1 MSIKITPKMFAM
13 LDSNAQSAI
22 NSLFLAKSLPQEALA
37 LLKPLAEV
45 KPKRVL
51 SSEHLAKLKAGREA
65 KQALKRLAKLAA
77 AEDAALPE
85 SIPVVET
92 VVVTVPEPVLPEQPV
107 EQKKRGPKPLATMTP
122 EELAAHKIKVAER
135 KAKKEMKKLAE
146 ALAEPVLPEA
156 VPAPEPVAVA
166 EPKPK
171 RTLSPEHLA
180 KLKAGRELKK
190 LLQLAA
196 AEMEKEV
203 LPAPVA
209 EPVLPEPKP
218 KRTLSPEHLAKLK
231 AGREAAKAKK
241 LASTE
246 ATVTVTSPEVPRP
259 SIEIPEESIMPE
271 EPVPVVEPVAEPV
284 PVAVEEKKR
293 RGPKKLADMTPE
305 ELLAHRL
312 KVEERKAAKV
322 TFRDPQVEV
331 EPVQIKFKT
340 A

>member
-22 NSLFLAKSLPQEALA
+22 NSLFLAKPL
-37 LLKPLAEV
+37 PLAEV

-85 SIPVVET
+85 SIPLVET
-92 VVVTVPEPVLPEQPV
+92 VAVTVPEPV
-107 EQKKRGPKPLATMTP
+107 EQKKRGPKPLATKTP
-122 EELAAHKIKVAER
+122 EELAAHKAKVAER

-156 VPAPEPVAVA
+156 VPVPEPVAVA
-166 EPKPK
+166 EP
-171 RTLSPEHLA
+171 
-180 KLKAGRELKK
+180 
-190 LLQLAA
+190 
-196 AEMEKEV
+196 
-203 LPAPVA
+203 
-209 EPVLPEPKP
+209 VLPEPVPLAEPKPTEPKPTEPKPTEGKP

-246 ATVTVTSPEVPRP
+246 VTVTVTSPEVPRP

-271 EPVPVVEPVAEPV
+271 EPVPVAPV
-284 PVAVEEKKR
+284 VEEKKR

-305 ELLAHRL
+305 ELVAHRL

-322 TFRDPQVEV
+322 TFREPLLDT

>member
-22 NSLFLAKSLPQEALA
+22 NGLFLAK
-37 LLKPLAEV
+37 PLAEL

-51 SSEHLAKLKAGREA
+51 SPEHLAKLKAGREA

-77 AEDAALPE
+77 AEDETLPE
-85 SIPVVET
+85 SIPMVET
-92 VVVTVPEPVLPEQPV
+92 VTVTVPETEPVAAV
-107 EQKKRGPKPLATMTP
+107 EQKKRGPKPLSTKTP
-122 EELAAHKIKVAER
+122 EELAAHKTKVAER
-135 KAKKEMKKLAE
+135 KAEREAKKLA
-146 ALAEPVLPEA
+146 
-156 VPAPEPVAVA
+156 EPVAVA
-166 EPKPK
+166 EPVPEPLPAPEPVVVAEAKPK

-196 AEMEKEV
+196 AEMEKD
-203 LPAPVA
+203 LPPAPVA
-209 EPVLPEPKP
+209 EPEVAPEPVVVAKA

-241 LASTE
+241 IASTL
-246 ATVTVTSPEVPRP
+246 VVTSPEVPRP

-271 EPVPVVEPVAEPV
+271 EPVPVAVAEPV
-284 PVAVEEKKR
+284 EKKR
-293 RGPKKLADMTPE
+293 RGPKKLSDMTPE
-305 ELLAHRL
+305 ELAAHKL

-322 TFRDPQVEV
+322 TFKEPVV